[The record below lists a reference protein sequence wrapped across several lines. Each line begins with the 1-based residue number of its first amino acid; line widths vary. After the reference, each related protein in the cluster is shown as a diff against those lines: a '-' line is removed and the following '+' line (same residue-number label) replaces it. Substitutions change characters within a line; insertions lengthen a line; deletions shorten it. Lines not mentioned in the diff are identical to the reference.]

1 MGDTGA
7 SGGMSPRR
15 PQTRVRSGAY
25 LGGRAEKSNRWTESS
40 TVLDSSDADPIRFYA
55 RIQESNPTPRLDG
68 PGRFGQS
75 TANCLWSPR
84 PIWSR
89 TTVPSPRPCCW
100 QWSRPCGRL
109 WSPEQPPGRIPG
121 CTRHWNSGFRGALH
135 TCAVER
141 I

>member
-55 RIQESNPTPRLDG
+55 RIQESNPTP
-68 PGRFGQS
+68 PAGRSWTVWTVDCKLFVVS
-75 TANCLWSPR
+75 SANL
-84 PIWSR
+84 IKDNGAE
-89 TTVPSPRPCCW
+89 PSALLLAVI
-100 QWSRPCGRL
+100 QTSRPALKPRAAAGPDSRL
-109 WSPEQPPGRIPG
+109 HASPKLGIPR
-121 CTRHWNSGFRGALH
+121 CVTYVRR
-135 TCAVER
+135 R
-141 I
+141 